1 MPASLIFRYSRPW
14 PVWLTMTRRPAADY
28 AENGPPPLPLPVFVR
43 VLGSGGAQSRAA
55 DAQVIAAAAGKVLGR
70 PAERVHVIFEPEADG
85 RVYFGGTS
93 GSG

>member
-1 MPASLIFRYSRPW
+1 
-14 PVWLTMTRRPAADY
+14 
-28 AENGPPPLPLPVFVR
+28 
-43 VLGSGGAQSRAA
+43 
-55 DAQVIAAAAGKVLGR
+55 VLGR